1 MPFVRS
7 LRLNLQQQQ
16 PCLTMVA
23 TDYDAYYEL
32 VFDQILLLLSIANC
46 NGVSTFSKYLH
57 LAKKSGN
64 GKCIVLVEDDEG
76 DGKGEGGR
84 HCTKRQNKE
93 ISFKICTTYHNSK

>member
-7 LRLNLQQQQ
+7 LRLDLQQQQ

-32 VFDQILLLLSIANC
+32 VFGQILLLLSIANC

-57 LAKKSGN
+57 LAKK
-64 GKCIVLVEDDEG
+64 
-76 DGKGEGGR
+76 
-84 HCTKRQNKE
+84 KE
-93 ISFKICTTYHNSK
+93 WQWKVHRLS

>member
-7 LRLNLQQQQ
+7 LRLDLQQQQQ

-32 VFDQILLLLSIANC
+32 VFGQILLLLSIANC

-57 LAKKSGN
+57 LAKKKSGN

-84 HCTKRQNKE
+84 RRTKHCYKE
-93 ISFKICTTYHNSK
+93 ILFKILT

>member
-7 LRLNLQQQQ
+7 LRLDLQQQQ

-32 VFDQILLLLSIANC
+32 VFGQILLLLSIANC

-57 LAKKSGN
+57 LAKKKVAMESA
-64 GKCIVLVEDDEG
+64 
-76 DGKGEGGR
+76 
-84 HCTKRQNKE
+84 
-93 ISFKICTTYHNSK
+93 SS

>member
-7 LRLNLQQQQ
+7 LRLNLQQQQQQQ

-57 LAKKSGN
+57 LAKKKWQWKVHRLS
-64 GKCIVLVEDDEG
+64 
-76 DGKGEGGR
+76 
-84 HCTKRQNKE
+84 
-93 ISFKICTTYHNSK
+93 

>member
-7 LRLNLQQQQ
+7 LRLDLQQQQQQQQ

-32 VFDQILLLLSIANC
+32 VFGQILLLLSIANC

-57 LAKKSGN
+57 LAKKKSGN

-84 HCTKRQNKE
+84 RRTKHCYKE
-93 ISFKICTTYHNSK
+93 ILFKILT

>member
-7 LRLNLQQQQ
+7 LRLDLQQQQQ

-32 VFDQILLLLSIANC
+32 VFGQILLLLSIANC

-57 LAKKSGN
+57 LAKKKSGN
-64 GKCIVLVEDDEG
+64 GKCIVLVEDDED

-84 HCTKRQNKE
+84 RRTKHCSKE
-93 ISFKICTTYHNSK
+93 ILFKILT

>member
-7 LRLNLQQQQ
+7 LRLDLQQQQQ

-32 VFDQILLLLSIANC
+32 VFGQILLLLSIANC

-57 LAKKSGN
+57 LAKKKGRQ
-64 GKCIVLVEDDEG
+64 GKVHRL
-76 DGKGEGGR
+76 
-84 HCTKRQNKE
+84 
-93 ISFKICTTYHNSK
+93 S